1 MLREGSPLGSTL
13 GSVRSSTCPDS
24 EEENDM
30 QRNSSFERDG
40 MEVDG
45 GGSASDGREGV
56 FRKRL
61 VGGGR
66 AGVGKSGVK
75 KMLSKSDRHGAKPKN
90 RAGSAPYS
98 TLGYDSSQNTNYTSH
113 FNSNPNFS
121 SEERD
126 KDKDKER
133 DKEKD
138 HTIRS
143 RSRSK
148 KNMEVQAAAVFGEK
162 AATLGLYA

>member
-1 MLREGSPLGSTL
+1 
-13 GSVRSSTCPDS
+13 
-24 EEENDM
+24 M

-126 KDKDKER
+126 KER

-138 HTIRS
+138 QIRS

>member
-126 KDKDKER
+126 KER

-138 HTIRS
+138 QIRS